1 MADGFWTS
9 GFWADGFW
17 ADDFWSGQSEITVNE
32 ALARE
37 IGDTNETTITDVA
50 YVHEVVMVKMEFDT
64 PVYAH
69 SGYGTITFDGN
80 DYAGVGQ
87 LGSVSDTRESEV
99 LGPTPMQLG
108 LSGVDSSLIA
118 EALTSGRY
126 GDAIT
131 VYIGYRQDDGTLVQA
146 PWIAWKGTFEYATLT
161 AGEDNSINITC
172 QHDLA
177 ILEESESSRY
187 TDEDQQRRYSGDTGF
202 EYVARIATQ
211 KLVWGGG
218 PVVTGSGGGGGGGT
232 NRPPV
237 NRF

>member
-1 MADGFWTS
+1 MANPFWAD

-17 ADDFWSGQSEITVNE
+17 ADGFWVGDATSTTVSE

-37 IGDTNETTITDVA
+37 IGDTNKTTIVDVA

-69 SGYGTITFDGN
+69 SGFGTITYDGN
-80 DYAGVGQ
+80 DYLGVGD
-87 LGSVSDTRESEV
+87 LGSVSEARESEV
-99 LGPTPMQLG
+99 LGPTPMQLQ
-108 LSGVDSSLIA
+108 LSGVDATLIS

-126 GDAIT
+126 GDVIT
-131 VYIGYRQDDGTLVQA
+131 VYIGYRQDDGTLVEA
-146 PWIAWKGTFEYATLT
+146 PWVAWKGTFEYATLNV
-161 AGEDNSINITC
+161 GDDNSINITC
-172 QHDLA
+172 QHDLS
-177 ILEESESSRY
+177 ILEESDGSRY
-187 TDEDQQRRYSGDTGF
+187 TDEDQQRRFTGDTGF

-218 PVVTGSGGGGGGGT
+218 PVVTGSGGSGGGT